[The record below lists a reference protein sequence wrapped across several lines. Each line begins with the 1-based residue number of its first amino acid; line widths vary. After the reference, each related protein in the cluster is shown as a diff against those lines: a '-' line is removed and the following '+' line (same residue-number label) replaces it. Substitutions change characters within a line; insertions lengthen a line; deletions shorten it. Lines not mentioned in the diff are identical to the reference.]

1 MRDDRERWLAAALAL
16 DVGGVP
22 VAVRADALDAHGWEL
37 NDADHREAEAAARQ
51 ALAIREALGDSA
63 GRAASL
69 CTLGYIRRK
78 AHRVQEAYELAL
90 EVARLPGDERTR
102 TDALELRALMAPTLD
117 EALAVGAEAA
127 AKRREAGNLRRLA
140 RLQASL
146 AYTALYH
153 DAPAIARELCAE
165 ALELAGARDDPYLDA
180 LTAGN
185 AGLAALLEGDRDAAF
200 RAFSLQLQTATRHG
214 YHEVLFE
221 PLSGLGALA
230 AAARDDE
237 NAARLYGAA
246 RTSSS
251 EWHDPVIAER
261 IEQRFFTPSRERLGT
276 PAWEAAQAAGA
287 RLGPAAVDAALPG
300 SRVGTRPTAQ
310 DPDAV
315 RS

>member
-1 MRDDRERWLAAALAL
+1 M
-16 DVGGVP
+16 
-22 VAVRADALDAHGWEL
+22 
-37 NDADHREAEAAARQ
+37 
-51 ALAIREALGDSA
+51 
-63 GRAASL
+63 
-69 CTLGYIRRK
+69 
-78 AHRVQEAYELAL
+78 
-90 EVARLPGDERTR
+90 
-102 TDALELRALMAPTLD
+102 
-117 EALAVGAEAA
+117 
-127 AKRREAGNLRRLA
+127 
-140 RLQASL
+140 
-146 AYTALYH
+146 
-153 DAPAIARELCAE
+153 
-165 ALELAGARDDPYLDA
+165 
-180 LTAGN
+180 
-185 AGLAALLEGDRDAAF
+185 
-200 RAFSLQLQTATRHG
+200 
-214 YHEVLFE
+214 LFE